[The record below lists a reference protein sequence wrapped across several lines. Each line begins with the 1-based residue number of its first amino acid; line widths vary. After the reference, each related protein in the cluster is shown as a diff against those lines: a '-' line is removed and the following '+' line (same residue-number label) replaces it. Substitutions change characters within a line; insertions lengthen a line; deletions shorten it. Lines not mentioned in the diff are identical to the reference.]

1 MLFGGGLTHPY
12 YLYTVHTLQL
22 NINPLPVAIDYYSSI
37 LLSGSCFAENM
48 AIRLKQH
55 RFNIVDNPHGILFNP
70 ISVAD
75 SIDSYIHGRQ
85 YTAADLF
92 PLNELWNSWEHHSV
106 FSHINQEEALAG
118 INKSQ
123 QIATNAARTAT
134 HVFITLGS
142 AYCYVLKETGKI
154 VSNNH
159 RAPANWFEKKLLTID
174 EITTK
179 FNKTLTD
186 LKAIN
191 PDVQV
196 IFTVSP
202 VRHYRD
208 GIVENN
214 RSKARIIEAV
224 HTLCETHSNT
234 YYFPAYE
241 LVIDILRDHR
251 YYDID
256 FVHPNYLATDYVWGK
271 LVDACMNDDT
281 KQLMKQVNEIVIARN
296 HRPRFPE
303 TEAHKKFRE
312 SYVQKIRALIAQH
325 PYLQLSEELE
335 YFL

>member
-1 MLFGGGLTHPY
+1 
-12 YLYTVHTLQL
+12 
-22 NINPLPVAIDYYSSI
+22 
-37 LLSGSCFAENM
+37 M
-48 AIRLKQH
+48 AMRLKQH

-70 ISVAD
+70 ISVAE

-85 YTAADLF
+85 YTTADLF

-106 FSHINQEEALAG
+106 FSHINKEEALAG

-123 QIATNAARTAT
+123 QIATKSARTAT

-179 FNKTLTD
+179 FNKTLAD
-186 LKAIN
+186 LRAIN

-224 HTLCETHSNT
+224 HTLCETHDNT

-271 LVDACMNDDT
+271 LVDACMNDNT

>member
-1 MLFGGGLTHPY
+1 
-12 YLYTVHTLQL
+12 
-22 NINPLPVAIDYYSSI
+22 
-37 LLSGSCFAENM
+37 M
-48 AIRLKQH
+48 AMRLKQH

-70 ISVAD
+70 ISVAE

-123 QIATNAARTAT
+123 QIATNSARTAT

-179 FNKTLTD
+179 FNKTLAD
-186 LKAIN
+186 LRAIN

-224 HTLCETHSNT
+224 HTLCETHDNT

-325 PYLQLSEELE
+325 PYLQLSDELE